1 MFPTLIFSVLFAL
14 MGLIVLFTE
23 HPPVTAGWPADTA
36 VFTVN
41 MFLAGVYEE
50 GCFRACAC
58 DALLPA
64 LKKTRHPFFR
74 TALISGLLFGYVHVV
89 SADFSDLQQTLQ
101 FFLMMTN
108 LALSGAAFMILYWKA
123 RNLFG
128 LAIVYGLND
137 FLPDVLNHIFQY
149 QNVDTSAGYTGG
161 DAGTTVIYLFQ
172 LVFKAAV
179 LIHIF
184 RKHGRTI
191 DYAKTLEE
199 W

>member
-1 MFPTLIFSVLFAL
+1 MFPTLIFSILFAL
-14 MGLIVLFTE
+14 MVLFTE

-36 VFTVN
+36 VFAAS

-50 GCFRACAC
+50 ACLRACAC

-101 FFLMMTN
+101 FFLKMTN
-108 LALSGAAFMILYWKA
+108 LALSGAAFMILYWKT
-123 RNLFG
+123 RNLLG

-149 QNVDTSAGYTGG
+149 QNMDTSAGYTGG
-161 DAGTTVIYLFQ
+161 DAGTTVIYFVQ
-172 LVFKAAV
+172 LVFEAVV

>member
-1 MFPTLIFSVLFAL
+1 M
-14 MGLIVLFTE
+14 VLFTE

-36 VFTVN
+36 VFAAN
-41 MFLAGVYEE
+41 MFLIGVYGE

-101 FFLMMTN
+101 FFLKMTN
-108 LALSGAAFMILYWKA
+108 LALSGAAFMILYWKT
-123 RNLFG
+123 RNLLG

-149 QNVDTSAGYTGG
+149 QNMDTSAGYTSRY
-161 DAGTTVIYLFQ
+161 AGTTVIYLPAKRTPSIGADGYHRMGGDEFAPDRMTPK
-172 LVFKAAV
+172 VF
-179 LIHIF
+179 LPCIF
-184 RKHGRTI
+184 SPI
-191 DYAKTLEE
+191 F
-199 W
+199 